1 MAYTAH
7 YLTISEFESLHDAY
21 KAHGNSFQFWH
32 VYQQL
37 QTAAIS
43 RTTDCCTK
51 VANEM
56 AKIAEEMGAIQHAL
70 LL

>member
-7 YLTISEFESLHDAY
+7 YLTITEFESLHDAY
-21 KAHGNSFQFWH
+21 KAHGNSFQFWQ
-32 VYQQL
+32 VYQQI
-37 QTAAIS
+37 QSAAIG
-43 RTTDCCTK
+43 RTGDCCTK

-56 AKIAEEMGAIQHAL
+56 ANIAEEMGAIQQAL